1 MEACHD
7 EKRVLCFFKVL
18 IEALCFQVLYIPS
31 TFARSVSHLTDQET
45 YLEDSNGRRWR
56 ARVCKHDGRLA
67 IKQGWPEFSS
77 EHGLKLGNF
86 VVFRYVPSSQHFIV
100 QIFGTSGCEKI
111 RFCSDKGEKV
121 ARAYSEATPPLLQ
134 TTSGKADSEKATDID
149 AGNGKGKAAICV
161 DESFGM
167 IDRDAQNDQE
177 DGRLCLDLTSFEL
190 PASKPLAQG
199 TSSCNNGKGKRRAIT
214 SPEEIRTSPLGPKDK
229 KFKEASQFDSGEECA
244 NNIEEVINSEPS
256 DSGGA
261 PSSNADIVSCLVKVD
276 GRDFLELPESWP
288 KHFLERSKKGR
299 MIIFLR
305 GPDKRKWTAFY
316 HSKSC
321 FDVLTY
327 GWKQFTEIYGLNP
340 GDDCVF
346 QLVNKPG
353 CIVDVYKI

>member
-7 EKRVLCFFKVL
+7 EKRVRCFFKVL

-134 TTSGKADSEKATDID
+134 TTSGKAESEKATDID
-149 AGNGKGKAAICV
+149 AGTGKGKAAICV

-199 TSSCNNGKGKRRAIT
+199 TSSCDNGKGKRRAST
-214 SPEEIRTSPLGPKDK
+214 SSEEIRTSPLGPKDK
-229 KFKEASQFDSGEECA
+229 KFKEASQF
-244 NNIEEVINSEPS
+244 